1 MNTIIQTTHS
11 DMCKVKNKQLSE
23 FKHQYS
29 ARFGRIGKLIR
40 MGKLEKRYAMHLP
53 VLGFLGCLICHK
65 KVNNMQDFYGVQNSS
80 GIYIQSFLCMLNGN
94 DVQSQLLNCDFIP

>member
-1 MNTIIQTTHS
+1 MVNFLKIFPHSKQRENSASMNTIIQTTHS

-65 KVNNMQDFYGVQNSS
+65 KVNNM
-80 GIYIQSFLCMLNGN
+80 
-94 DVQSQLLNCDFIP
+94 